1 MSKIIDFPNKHQ
13 RLLKL
18 GQEALSKKQPL
29 KAIEYF
35 SEAYE
40 MEADFS
46 LNMLLA
52 NCYLEIGESANA
64 LRYAEEYKNEYS
76 QDCQTAVFY
85 LQILI
90 GNRLFLEGYHLLKKI
105 KKNDG
110 FSEEAYQE
118 LADLLARNEAAYLEL
133 QQREIQQLRGE
144 FQNFPER
151 TFIEQAAL
159 LKKARKLPKE
169 IYFQETV
176 DFLVN
181 PQVFPI
187 IRGKILEEFV
197 YLDFPGKVHFLTV
210 FDTEEDIDC
219 QQLSLPEES
228 RQLQSLVTW
237 LRKHLE
243 NQDPVLLEGILEEVY
258 VFSSLLFPKIDDIIT
273 DSQLWGGSYL
283 QEFAV
288 EEPDARYSG
297 DELEAIFATKK
308 RLRDAL
314 QEMINTSHI

>member
-1 MSKIIDFPNKHQ
+1 MSKIIDFPNKQQ

-18 GQEALSKKQPL
+18 GQEALAEKQPL

-40 MEADFS
+40 MAADFS

-52 NCYLEIGESANA
+52 NCYLEIGEPANA
-64 LRYAEEYKNEYS
+64 LRYAEEYKREYS
-76 QDCQTAVFY
+76 QDPQLAAFY
-85 LQILI
+85 LQMLI
-90 GNRLFLEGYHLLKKI
+90 ANRLFLEGYHLLKNI

-144 FQNFPER
+144 FQSFSEQ
-151 TFIEQAAL
+151 TFIEQATL
-159 LKKARKLPKE
+159 LKKASKLPKE
-169 IYFQETV
+169 VYFQETMA
-176 DFLVN
+176 FLN
-181 PQVFPI
+181 NSQVFPI

-197 YLDFPGKVHFLTV
+197 YLDFPGKVQFLTV
-210 FDTEEDIDC
+210 FNTEEELDC
-219 QQLSLPEES
+219 RQLALPEES
-228 RQLQSLVTW
+228 QQLQSLVIW

-243 NQDPVLLEGILEEVY
+243 NHDPVLLEGILEEVY
-258 VFSSLLFPKIDDIIT
+258 VFSSLLFPQIDQVIV
-273 DSQLWGGSYL
+273 DSQLWGESYL

-288 EEPDARYSG
+288 EEPDGNYPEE
-297 DELEAIFATKK
+297 ELAAVFATKK
-308 RLRDAL
+308 YLRNVL
-314 QEMINTSHI
+314 QEMINTSPI